1 MKKSKL
7 IPIYY
12 VFTLVG
18 GLSIIILIFIRGLS
32 ETSSRLKILGNTKN
46 FLYALF
52 NQITEISLITVL
64 HYWINYYIN
73 EKRGWPKIITMSL
86 FISIYALIFSLI
98 LADYQ
103 FGLNGMQFVSP
114 SSFAIWFHRISKKVD
129 HFSFPVHFIKT
140 IHKKDMSNELV
151 REVMRANPTY
161 HYIVFTLAAIF
172 GIFILV
178 LLVIYRN
185 FFIQS
190 TLLAKYFFPYM
201 KRKYLNKVKDTQSNA
216 NLPNNEGQD
225 NNEIEIHNV
234 NDDIVTPKDFIDE
247 YEKVSDELQTPKPN
261 HNSKE
266 NEDEQ
271 LDKVKNELPAPKI
284 EDNENTD
291 NQKGETTNK
300 ENEQKIETPK
310 TEHPMELPSEHDTPK
325 EEDEQDEYITSTPTE
340 PKNNCILII
349 FHLLALFHI
358 VFFIIVYF
366 TTFDLKSSL
375 ISQLTYLQSCII
387 CLSHFEKHITSY
399 TKDNFLNF
407 TRDYLP
413 PNRYWLDIN
422 PEPIYPAVHG
432 DKEAFCAYNPYEAIC
447 EGYTP
452 PKPTPLVKQM
462 PNVLF
467 IVYESFNP
475 GYYLINDD
483 FITEHASLNE
493 NDPLRYITDT
503 LYYSPTVFNKIHKFG
518 KYGVTFSGM
527 SSLGIPS
534 ASGWHSLTTGVS
546 VSQSFYNIL
555 EASLM
560 HVDDLPSSM
569 RNYGYRTFF
578 LAASQVQF
586 DCMNFFAFRRPAREE
601 AMERLKCKE
610 VFGDLYDDD
619 FQRNLMGEKEF
630 NKVKSCA
637 RKEKEIEKLT
647 KQMKKRRLDFPKWFD
662 YYYHYTLTPDN
673 AALLGFDPAD
683 VEITKSNWS
692 PDRVST
698 REFILH
704 WQQQKRSMKKH
715 NIEKPLFGSI
725 MTMDSHFEFFGY
737 DKSKYYEYTIT
748 NEMKKD
754 VTEWMKHRFIRVN
767 KYADKYVGELLEW
780 FRDNEPNTIFLI
792 TGDHGVR
799 KIPVNNGDDI
809 AVDDVIYSSDCVHG
823 SSGSDNFFV
832 TSGMIGY
839 LGNDSVIKEVMHL
852 DKIQGKTLKLP
863 TDHND
868 LVYTL
873 EDILTKLNGTT
884 IQPTHRR
891 SRNLM
896 DMTNDLVNHIEND
909 TLDEGLREIDQS
921 GWTSYSFNH
930 YNIDY
935 REGTNLLRTHPA
947 DKEGSH
953 YYTKASYPH
962 CLIKRN
968 GQHHPLG
975 GDEAL
980 KSFRRMEGKIASEN
994 YLNINNRIYNYA
1006 FRDLNCIKH
1015 KNCTIQPP
1023 AGELEY
1029 YDYVIIRVFL
1039 QYLIMIWICVWAIA
1053 ELSVLILF
1061 YITVAKDKVIK
1072 IFKERSYNNFTN
1084 E

>member
-1 MKKSKL
+1 MKKSEL
-7 IPIYY
+7 FPIYY
-12 VFTLVG
+12 ISALIG
-18 GLSIIILIFIRGLS
+18 GLAIIILILIRGFS
-32 ETSSRLKILGNTKN
+32 ETSSKLKILGNTKN
-46 FLYALF
+46 FIYTLL
-52 NQITEISLITVL
+52 NQITEISLITVI
-64 HYWINYYIN
+64 HYWINYYFN
-73 EKRGWPKIITMSL
+73 EKRGWPKVITISL
-86 FISIYALIFSLI
+86 FVSIYLLIFSLI
-98 LADYQ
+98 LGDYQ

-114 SSFAIWFHRISKKVD
+114 SSFAIWFYRIGKRID

-140 IHKKDMSNELV
+140 IHKKDMSMELV
-151 REVMRANPTY
+151 SEVMKANPIY
-161 HYIVFTLAAIF
+161 YYVSFAIVSFF
-172 GIFILV
+172 GIIIFFLLIIYRR
-178 LLVIYRN
+178 LLV
-185 FFIQS
+185 QS
-190 TLLAKYFFPYM
+190 TLLGKYFFPYM
-201 KRKYLNKVKDTQSNA
+201 KQKYRRIIKNTQSNA
-216 NLPNNEGQD
+216 NLPKNEGND
-225 NNEIEIHNV
+225 NEIEIHNI
-234 NDDIVTPKDFIDE
+234 NDEIVSPQEIKETIG
-247 YEKVSDELQTPKPN
+247 YEKINDESSQTQKPKY
-261 HNSKE
+261 NSKD
-266 NEDEQ
+266 NDEESE
-271 LDKVKNELPAPKI
+271 KVQNELPAPNI
-284 EDNENTD
+284 ENNQNEND
-291 NQKGETTNK
+291 
-300 ENEQKIETPK
+300 EQKNKDIQKEEITNRENETPK
-310 TEHPMELPSEHDTPK
+310 TEYKMKSLEQETPI
-325 EEDEQDEYITSTPTE
+325 DQDLYTTSTPTE
-340 PKNNCILII
+340 TKNNYLLITL
-349 FHLLALFHI
+349 HLLALFHI
-358 VFFIIVYF
+358 VFFMILYF

-375 ISQLTYLQSCII
+375 ISQTTYLQSCLL

-413 PNRYWLDIN
+413 PGRYWLDTN
-422 PEPIYPAVHG
+422 PEPIYPEVHG
-432 DKEAFCAYNPYEAIC
+432 DKEAFCAYNPYESIC
-447 EGYTP
+447 EGYSP
-452 PKPTPLVKQM
+452 PKQTPLVKEL

-467 IVYESFNP
+467 LVYESFNP

-493 NDPLRYITDT
+493 SDPLRYITDT
-503 LYYSPTVFNKIHKFG
+503 LYYSPTVLNKIHKFG

-534 ASGWHSLTTGVS
+534 ASGWHSLTTGLS

-555 EASLM
+555 DGSLM
-560 HVDDLPSSM
+560 HADDLPSAM

-586 DCMNFFAFRRPAREE
+586 DCMNLFTFRRTAREE

-610 VFGDLYDDD
+610 AFGDLIDDEL
-619 FQRNLMGEKEF
+619 QIKLMGE
-630 NKVKSCA
+630 NKIKKLKSCS
-637 RKEKEIEKLT
+637 KNEKQIEKLT
-647 KQMKKRRLDFPKWFD
+647 EQLKKRRLDFPKWFD

-673 AALLGFDPAD
+673 AEYLGFDPAN
-683 VEITKSNWS
+683 VEITKSNWA

-780 FRDNEPNTIFLI
+780 FRDNEPNTIFVV

-809 AVDDVIYSSDCVHG
+809 AVDDVLFSSDCVHG

-839 LGNDSVIKEVMHL
+839 FGNDSVVKEVMHL

-863 TDHND
+863 TDHSD

-873 EDILTKLNGTT
+873 EDILTKLNGST

-896 DMTNDLVNHIEND
+896 DMTNDIVNHIENG
-909 TLDEGLREIDQS
+909 TLDEGLRKIDES
-921 GWTSYSFNH
+921 GWSGFSFNH

-947 DKEGSH
+947 DKERSH
-953 YYTKASYPH
+953 YYTKASYPQ
-962 CLIKRN
+962 CLKKRDAK
-968 GQHHPLG
+968 HHPLG
-975 GDEAL
+975 GEEAL
-980 KSFRRMEGKIASEN
+980 ASFRRMEGKIASEN
-994 YLNINNRIYNYA
+994 YLNINNRVYNYA

-1023 AGELEY
+1023 AGELDF
-1029 YDYVIIRVFL
+1029 YDIGLVKLFFK
-1039 QYLIMIWICVWAIA
+1039 YLITVWITVWAIS
-1053 ELSVLILF
+1053 ELCVLTFCCIM
-1061 YITVAKDKVIK
+1061 AIK
-1072 IFKERSYNNFTN
+1072 EMIIIKLKGRSYKNFTN